1 MSGPS
6 SVDLKVFSCGV
17 WMISALWLRLLF
29 LVCTETDL
37 QSIFLKKCIVVVVEM
52 SFAYWFAYRLV
63 FIVSDFCS
71 LTNIILLPL
80 LCPSTMAI
88 SLE

>member
-52 SFAYWFAYRLV
+52 SFAYRLV